1 MCFGVRLD
9 RPLLPPFRIFRP
21 RRLQIAS
28 SAGTMPTDPVGAGN
42 LAVLGGTFPPSL
54 GTAIA
59 PTKLAFPADPE
70 LRASRPP
77 R

>member
-9 RPLLPPFRIFRP
+9 RPLLLPFRIFRP

-28 SAGTMPTDPVGAGN
+28 SAGTMQSDTDRAGN

-59 PTKLAFPADPE
+59 PTKLTFPADLE
-70 LRASRPP
+70 LRASRPS